1 MLHSQAFAKKLERAP
16 SWLISLYTAICAF
29 SVYFCMY
36 AFRKPFSSAGFKG
49 MAFLHID
56 YKVWLV
62 IVQVL
67 GYMLSKFYGIR
78 FISAMQP
85 QKRAATI
92 IKLIL
97 FSWVALLCFGLVP
110 APYNI
115 IFFFLNG
122 FPLGMVWGLV
132 FGYVEGRKTTEFM
145 GAVLCIS
152 FIFSSGVVKSVG
164 KVVVQDGYASE
175 TWMPFLTGALFVLPM
190 LLFVWLLDH
199 TPKPTEE
206 DIKLRS
212 IRKPMTGEE
221 RKTFVRTFLPGLV
234 LIVATYV
241 LLTILRDFRDNFA
254 NELYIEIGYGNNA
267 AIFTQTETY
276 VSLIVLLSVCLIIL
290 VKNNLRAFIINHY
303 IIMGGYALALLSTL
317 LFLYHQISPV
327 IWMTAVGTGLY
338 LSYVP
343 FNALYYERMIASYRI
358 TANVG
363 FLMYI
368 SDSFGYL
375 GSVALLLVKELIGI
389 HVSWLNFFTTIVII
403 ISVFGIVGTFIASVY
418 FKKKHISISKAL
430 QTQTTYA

>member
-16 SWLISLYTAICAF
+16 SWFISIYAAVCSF

-62 IVQVL
+62 IVQII

-78 FISAMQP
+78 FISAMQLA
-85 QKRAATI
+85 KRAVTI

-97 FSWVALLCFGLVP
+97 FSWVALLCFGFVP

-115 IFFFLNG
+115 VFLLLNG
-122 FPLGMVWGLV
+122 FPLGLVWGLV
-132 FGYVEGRKTTEFM
+132 FSYVEGRKTTEFM

-152 FIFSSGVVKSVG
+152 FIFSSGVVKTVG
-164 KVVVQDGYASE
+164 KAMVLDGYASE
-175 TWMPFLTGALFVLPM
+175 MWMPFFTGALFVLPM

-206 DIKLRS
+206 DIRLRS
-212 IRKPMTGEE
+212 VRKPMTAQE
-221 RKTFVRTFLPGLV
+221 RKNFVRTFLPGLAM
-234 LIVATYV
+234 IVATYV

-254 NELYIEIGYGNNA
+254 NELYTEIGYGNNA
-267 AIFTQTETY
+267 AIFTQTETW

-290 VKNNLRAFIINHY
+290 VKNNIRAFIINHY
-303 IIMGGYALALLSTL
+303 IIMGGYALALASTL
-317 LFLYHQISPV
+317 LFMCHQISPV
-327 IWMTAVGTGLY
+327 IWMTAIGTGLY
-338 LSYVP
+338 LAYVP

-389 HVSWLNFFTTIVII
+389 HLSWLSFFTNIVII

-418 FKKKHISISKAL
+418 FRKKHTSISKQL
-430 QTQTTYA
+430 QTETTYA

>member
-1 MLHSQAFAKKLERAP
+1 MLHSEAFAKKLQQAP
-16 SWLISLYTAICAF
+16 PWFISLYAAVCSF

-49 MAFLHID
+49 MYFLHVD

-62 IVQVL
+62 IVQVI

-78 FISAMQP
+78 FISSMQP
-85 QKRAATI
+85 GKRAVTI
-92 IKLIL
+92 VKLIL
-97 FSWVALLCFGLVP
+97 FSWAALLCFGIVP

-115 IFFFLNG
+115 IFLFLNG

-132 FGYVEGRKTTEFM
+132 FSYVEGRKTTEFM

-152 FIFSSGVVKSVG
+152 FIFSSGVVKTVG
-164 KVVVQDGYASE
+164 KALVLDGYASE
-175 TWMPFLTGALFVLPM
+175 TWMPFLTGALFVPPM
-190 LLFVWLLDH
+190 LLFTWLLDH

-206 DIKLRS
+206 DIRLRS
-212 IRKPMTGEE
+212 ARKPMTGAE
-221 RKTFVRTFLPGLV
+221 RKNFVRTFLPGIV

-254 NELYIEIGYGNNA
+254 NELYAEIGYANNA

-327 IWMTAVGTGLY
+327 IWMTAIGTGLY

-343 FNALYYERMIASYRI
+343 FNALYYERMIASYRL

-375 GSVALLLVKELIGI
+375 GSVVLLLIKELIGI
-389 HVSWLNFFTTIVII
+389 HLSWLNFFTTIVII

-418 FKKKHISISKAL
+418 FKKKHISISKEL